1 MCHYHMAFQTP
12 SPPGSGPRL
21 PDPRPVSPEYHSRMG
36 STLWRA
42 EKVELVF
49 SPPVMVRSWR
59 ASSWSLAWLSIQAPV
74 STSPDIL
81 AQRGRRMTDH
91 GVCFYIQSWW
101 GHPRAD
107 PVLLCELESHREA
120 AGNTSAWVWLR
131 SWWGQRKGVKAEISA
146 IGYLLNFFFLQGIHL
161 KVSEDLFLSPFFSPL
176 SSSYC

>member
-49 SPPVMVRSWR
+49 SPPVMVCSWR

-107 PVLLCELESHREA
+107 PVLLCELERRW
-120 AGNTSAWVWLR
+120 GCQRGCLWAWPHGPVGVGDTNALAQRLSCIVFYSVRLPLVDWLVR
-131 SWWGQRKGVKAEISA
+131 W
-146 IGYLLNFFFLQGIHL
+146 FFWQDDPG
-161 KVSEDLFLSPFFSPL
+161 
-176 SSSYC
+176 